1 MLPAAAVLLIPTQTV
16 AKQLQGSRFRNAQKC
31 NPCSYLALIFANP
44 RETAAGSSL
53 FAPQPPSGA
62 SKWRPRPSLAEPR
75 EEEEEEQQQAGR
87 LTGRQAG
94 RLAGR
99 QAGR

>member
-94 RLAGR
+94 RLAGK